1 MGATEEP
8 NKLPD
13 GVVSM
18 DSESGVITTQ
28 EEIDA
33 YNIIRSILRKY
44 ISADRVI
51 YHDSISYFIVAIETK
66 YWWVCRHA
74 FGCRKKSIYFPTEG
88 YKEQERVELENL
100 DDIFKYADRL
110 EQAFLIANQSMEQ
123 YKLKHQK

>member
-51 YHDSISYFIVAIETK
+51 YQDSKSYFIVALETK
-66 YWWVCRHA
+66 YWWVCRLA
-74 FGCRKKSIYFPTEG
+74 FGSRKI
-88 YKEQERVELENL
+88 NL
-100 DDIFKYADRL
+100 LPDRGI
-110 EQAFLIANQSMEQ
+110 QGAGTGGA
-123 YKLKHQK
+123 

>member
-44 ISADRVI
+44 ISADR
-51 YHDSISYFIVAIETK
+51 
-66 YWWVCRHA
+66 
-74 FGCRKKSIYFPTEG
+74 
-88 YKEQERVELENL
+88 
-100 DDIFKYADRL
+100 
-110 EQAFLIANQSMEQ
+110 
-123 YKLKHQK
+123 